1 MDLKGKK
8 NGQDEFFA
16 NISLPWD
23 YTWWKVLD
31 YSRFLNA
38 FRTKIS
44 LKVRKSP
51 GGLNGST
58 NFYGNIG
65 RNE

>member
-38 FRTKIS
+38 FRIKIS
-44 LKVRKSP
+44 LKV
-51 GGLNGST
+51 
-58 NFYGNIG
+58 
-65 RNE
+65 